1 MFWMVGA
8 YNRLVGLRHEIGA
21 AWAQAD
27 EQLRRRAQALP
38 TLVEMVRDALPDEG
52 PIYEA
57 VVAAGRQV
65 QVAADALRPRPLV
78 AREAQNL
85 ATAEGVLGA
94 AFARLR
100 TLFDAHPSLA
110 ESGEIDETM
119 RELHDVDLRLGFARQ
134 HFNRTVDTYNAAVG
148 QFPTHLLASMFGFH
162 PAGRI

>member
-8 YNRLVGLRHEIGA
+8 YNRLVGMRHEIGA

-27 EQLRRRAQALP
+27 EQLRRRAHALP
-38 TLVEMVRDALPDEG
+38 TLVELVRDALPDEG
-52 PIYEA
+52 QVYDA

-65 QVAADALRPRPLV
+65 QVAADALRARPMQ
-78 AREAQNL
+78 APEAQNL

-100 TLFDAHPSLA
+100 ALFDAHPALA
-110 ESGEIDETM
+110 ASSEIDETM

-134 HFNRTVDTYNAAVG
+134 HFNRAVDGYNAAVA
-148 QFPTHLLASMFGFH
+148 QFPTQLLAGMFGFQ